1 MSYRKQMDNE
11 RKITHNFRQMKLA
24 SGEEIVGDVYQW
36 NDETHDEI
44 VIKNAMRLN
53 LYEGPTGDKFFSFRP
68 WMVYQENEEDLIVL
82 LSQHVV
88 SIAVPSEPLLIQ
100 YRYAVD
106 NMQSAGKE
114 RLEGLHKDMSLEQ
127 LQEFTKNTLD
137 KIRNTEKDLQD
148 YLEEIDNT
156 VEWMD
161 SDYPDSDGRGK
172 VIDLFTKKT
181 IH

>member
-11 RKITHNFRQMKLA
+11 RKITHNFRQMELA

-88 SIAVPSEPLLIQ
+88 SIAVPSDPLLIQ

-106 NMQSAGKE
+106 NMQNAG
-114 RLEGLHKDMSLEQ
+114 
-127 LQEFTKNTLD
+127 
-137 KIRNTEKDLQD
+137 
-148 YLEEIDNT
+148 
-156 VEWMD
+156 
-161 SDYPDSDGRGK
+161 
-172 VIDLFTKKT
+172 
-181 IH
+181 